1 MSVPSHAE
9 DVWWPEAVSLTDTA
23 HQPAVTSRTGWR
35 DRAVAAARRAGDAV
49 TGLLYPPACLACP
62 VLTGAP
68 GGLCPACWQAMPVID
83 RPYCER
89 LGTPF
94 ALDIGGTLLSPAAI
108 AEPPVFARARAVAR
122 FEGTARILVHR
133 LKYGD
138 RLDLAPS
145 MGRWMARAGA
155 EVLNATDA
163 LVPVP
168 LHRWRL
174 WRRRFNQAGALAA
187 AVGRESNLPVWHDVL
202 LRGRATR
209 SQVGLTRAE
218 RARNLQG
225 VFRVPPEARPAL
237 KGRRVVLV
245 DDVMTTGSTGNAAAR
260 ALIRGGAAQVDLLL
274 FAVVAHA
281 P

>member
-1 MSVPSHAE
+1 M
-9 DVWWPEAVSLTDTA
+9 
-23 HQPAVTSRTGWR
+23 
-35 DRAVAAARRAGDAV
+35 AA
-49 TGLLYPPACLACP
+49 GLLYPPACLACP
-62 VLTGAP
+62 VLTAAP
-68 GGLCPACWQAMPVID
+68 GGLCPACWQAMPVIE
-83 RPYCER
+83 RPFCER

-122 FEGTARILVHR
+122 FDGTARALLHR

-155 EVLNATDA
+155 EVLD
-163 LVPVP
+163 
-168 LHRWRL
+168 
-174 WRRRFNQAGALAA
+174 GADL
-187 AVGRESNLPVWHDVL
+187 L
-202 LRGRATR
+202 LRSRSTR

-225 VFRVPPEARPAL
+225 VFRVPTEIRPEL

-260 ALIRGGAAQVDLLL
+260 ALVRAGAAQVDLLL